1 MGGQHVYNRYQ
12 RLLYFVYPGSV
23 TTVVESKSLNGVTH
37 GDIDNDIN
45 ITGLYQT
52 RQGGTTCIN

>member
-1 MGGQHVYNRYQ
+1 MYTIDIRGTVIYGV
-12 RLLYFVYPGSV
+12 LDWCSV
-23 TTVVESKSLNGVTH
+23 TASVVESKSLNGVTH